1 MSQHTQLSPL
11 ATKVHSIYKN
21 MAQASPTPLVE
32 IHAVRGEINDQN
44 GPEWASHESF
54 DQAVHECRRQGL
66 FRMLSISNPG
76 KATKEQIQDSIP
88 GEYEL
93 FFYLIKV

>member
-32 IHAVRGEINDQN
+32 IHAVRG
-44 GPEWASHESF
+44 G
-54 DQAVHECRRQGL
+54 
-66 FRMLSISNPG
+66 MLSISNPG